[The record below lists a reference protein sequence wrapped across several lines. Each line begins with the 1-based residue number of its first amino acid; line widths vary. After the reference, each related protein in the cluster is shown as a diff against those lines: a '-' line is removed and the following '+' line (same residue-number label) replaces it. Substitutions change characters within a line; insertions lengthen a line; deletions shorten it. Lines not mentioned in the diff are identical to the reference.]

1 MAFMSVYSIQFLS
14 HLEVGACA
22 VVHIVSV
29 PLEVEHGLAVV
40 AAVGLELV
48 ECLDEGADQ
57 AGPQLLHTLGH
68 RVHRHCDLLSFLH
81 NYQTI

>member
-57 AGPQLLHTLGH
+57 AGP
-68 RVHRHCDLLSFLH
+68 
-81 NYQTI
+81 